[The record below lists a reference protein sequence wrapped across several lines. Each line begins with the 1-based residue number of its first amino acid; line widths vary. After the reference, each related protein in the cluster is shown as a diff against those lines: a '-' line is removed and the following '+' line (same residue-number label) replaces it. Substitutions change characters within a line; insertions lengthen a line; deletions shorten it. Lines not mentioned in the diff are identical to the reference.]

1 MSAHAELGE
10 FPEAIAVEGDVI
22 KLAEAIN
29 QPFATQLT
37 CWWIGRARA
46 RKGDFQQ
53 AIARL
58 EIAERLTRE
67 WDIIL
72 MRPAA
77 VTSLGFAYASAGQ
90 SNAAVTLLDEALGL
104 LPKAYLWSGG
114 GWLGEGLLRLNR
126 VEEASRVATDDLRL
140 ATKIGARADE
150 AWALRL
156 LGEIHTQ
163 AACLDP
169 KQAGENYGRAL
180 ALARELNMRPLV
192 AHCHLGM
199 GQLHQRL
206 GRLSEARAEFSQA
219 TELYR
224 QMDMQFYLKQ
234 AEVELNALH

>member
-1 MSAHAELGE
+1 MSVHAELGE
-10 FPEAIAVEGDVI
+10 FPEALAVEGDVI
-22 KLAEAIN
+22 KLAETIN

-37 CWWIGRARA
+37 WWGIGRARA

-67 WDIIL
+67 WDIIV

-77 VTSLGFAYASAGQ
+77 VTSLGFAYAIAGQ
-90 SNAAVTLLDEALGL
+90 SHAAAALLDEALR
-104 LPKAYLWSGG
+104 LPPNVHLWSGG

-126 VEEASRVATDDLRL
+126 IEEASRVAADDLL
-140 ATKIGARADE
+140 FATKIGARADE

-156 LGEIHTQ
+156 LGEIHSHPES
-163 AACLDP
+163 LNP
-169 KQAGENYGRAL
+169 KQAGENYGQAL

-199 GQLHQRL
+199 GRQYQCT
-206 GRLSEARAEFSQA
+206 GRDSEGKVEISRARD
-219 TELYR
+219 LYR
-224 QMDMQFYLKQ
+224 EMDMQFWLEQ
-234 AEVELNALH
+234 AEVAMRGLA

>member
-1 MSAHAELGE
+1 
-10 FPEAIAVEGDVI
+10 
-22 KLAEAIN
+22 
-29 QPFATQLT
+29 
-37 CWWIGRARA
+37 
-46 RKGDFQQ
+46 
-53 AIARL
+53 
-58 EIAERLTRE
+58 
-67 WDIIL
+67 
-72 MRPAA
+72 MRPAT

-90 SNAAVTLLDEALGL
+90 SNAAVALLDEALGL
-104 LPKAYLWSGG
+104 LPKGYLWSGG

-126 VEEASRVATDDLRL
+126 IEEASRVATDDLRF

-180 ALARELNMRPLV
+180 ALARELSMRPLV

-199 GQLHQRL
+199 SQLHQRM

-219 TELYR
+219 IELYR

-234 AEVELNALH
+234 AEDDLQAIH